1 MPFVQA
7 PDRTQLYYEGVGT
20 GSAVIFVRE
29 FVGAGGIVLRS
40 GVRPLARTQEGDL
53 AERDR

>member
-7 PDRTQLYYEGVGT
+7 PDRTQLYYEEVGT
-20 GSAVIFVRE
+20 GSTVILVHE
-29 FVGAGGIVLRS
+29 FAGAGGIVLRS
-40 GVRPLARTQEGDL
+40 RVRPLARTQEGDL

>member
-1 MPFVQA
+1 MLFVQA
-7 PDRTQLYYEGVGT
+7 PDRAQLYYEVVGT
-20 GSAVIFVRE
+20 GTTVIFVHE
-29 FVGAGGIVLRS
+29 FDGAGGIALRS

>member
-7 PDRTQLYYEGVGT
+7 PDRTQLYSEEVGT
-20 GSAVIFVRE
+20 GSAVIFVHE
-29 FVGAGGIVLRS
+29 FAGAGGVVLRG